1 MFEARRAISDWV
13 LLFDLLEV
21 TYHTSVRKVRM
32 GHRNA
37 LVAIGMSVLQSVV
50 FLAAFYL
57 MFSLIGAQ
65 TTAIRGEFTLY
76 LLTGIFLYLVHV
88 QALQKV
94 MASENSTSPL
104 MQHAPMNTLVAILSS
119 AISTLY
125 IKSISLMV
133 ILFFLHT
140 LLQPVVIH
148 DWSGAL
154 MMYLLAWG
162 SGAAIGL
169 LLMALKP
176 WAPEVISIVQMVY
189 VRANMIASGKVF
201 VANMLP
207 GFMLS
212 LFDWNPLFHMI
223 DQMRGFVFVNY
234 VPQYTNWQYPV
245 WATLGILLLGMMLE
259 FYTRKRASVS
269 WDAGR

>member
-1 MFEARRAISDWV
+1 MFETRRATSTWV
-13 LLFDLLEV
+13 LLFNLLEV

-37 LVAIGMSVLQSVV
+37 LVAIAMSVFQSVL

-57 MFSLIGAQ
+57 MFSILGAQ
-65 TTAIRGEFTLY
+65 QMAIRGDFILY
-76 LLTGIFLYLVHV
+76 LLSGIFLYLVHI

-94 MASENSTSPL
+94 MASESSTSPM
-104 MQHAPMNTLVAILSS
+104 MQHAPMNTLVALLSS
-119 AISTLY
+119 AIASLY
-125 IKSISLMV
+125 VQTTSLLV

-140 LLQPVVIH
+140 LIHPVVIE

-169 LLMALKP
+169 MLMAMRP
-176 WAPEVISIVQMVY
+176 WAPDVIAIVQMVY
-189 VRANMIASGKVF
+189 VRANMIASGKMF

-207 GFMLS
+207 GFMLA
-212 LFDWNPLFHMI
+212 LFDWNPLFHII

-234 VPQYTNWQYPV
+234 MPHYTNWQYPLQ
-245 WATLGILLLGMMLE
+245 ATLGFVLLGMMLE
-259 FYTRKRASVS
+259 FYTRKHASTS
-269 WDAGR
+269 WDARR

>member
-1 MFEARRAISDWV
+1 MFEERRATSDWV
-13 LLFDLLEV
+13 LLIDLLDV

-37 LVAIGMSVLQSVV
+37 VVAIGMSVLQSVLFV
-50 FLAAFYL
+50 AAFYL
-57 MFSLIGAQ
+57 MFSLLGAQ

-76 LLTGIFLYLVHV
+76 LLSGIFLYLVHV
-88 QALQKV
+88 QTLQKV
-94 MASENSTSPL
+94 VASETAASPL

-119 AISTLY
+119 AILTLY
-125 IKSISLMV
+125 IKTISLLV

-140 LLQPVVIH
+140 ILQPVVIH
-148 DWSGAL
+148 DWGGAL

-169 LLMALKP
+169 LFMALKP
-176 WAPEVISIVQMVY
+176 WAPDVIPIVQTVY
-189 VRANMIASGKVF
+189 VRANMIASGKLF

-207 GFMLS
+207 GFMIA
-212 LFDWNPLFHMI
+212 LFDWNPLFHII

-234 VPQYTNWQYPV
+234 VPHYTTWQYPV
-245 WATLGILLLGMMLE
+245 FATLGLVLLGMMLE
-259 FYTRKRASVS
+259 FHTRKHASAS
-269 WDAGR
+269 WAAGR